1 MEMTINDAPDSGR
14 VETASDLE
22 ARVASLLEAK
32 MAELR
37 ESLTARELDEKN
49 EEVARLEAELR
60 DTRNALEVA
69 KAERDAAYAQR
80 DEWRA
85 KAEKIAED
93 MVAVETEDED
103 VETDA
108 VVEILPPDLEAT
120 DVVMRRN
127 IGFFE

>member
-69 KAERDAAYAQR
+69 KSERDAAYAQR